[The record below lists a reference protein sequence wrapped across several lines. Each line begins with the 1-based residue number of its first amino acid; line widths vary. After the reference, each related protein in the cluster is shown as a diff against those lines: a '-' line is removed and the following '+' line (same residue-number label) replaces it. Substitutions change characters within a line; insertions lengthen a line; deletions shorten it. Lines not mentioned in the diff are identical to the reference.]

1 MNPVRSALL
10 AQVLYN
16 HFLPETDTR
25 LLKKNGKLKFT
36 KIFIAFTP
44 LYILLF
50 TGSTYSA
57 VGKRWLD
64 FLDPSRNT

>member
-25 LLKKNGKLKFT
+25 LLKRNGQLKFT
-36 KIFIAFTP
+36 KIFYRSYLFN
-44 LYILLF
+44 YWYKFIL
-50 TGSTYSA
+50 
-57 VGKRWLD
+57 
-64 FLDPSRNT
+64 

>member
-25 LLKKNGKLKFT
+25 LLKRNGKLKLT
-36 KIFIAFTP
+36 KIF
-44 LYILLF
+44 YRSYLF
-50 TGSTYSA
+50 NYWYKFIYKTKKGIKTLF
-57 VGKRWLD
+57 VKR
-64 FLDPSRNT
+64 FIFEM